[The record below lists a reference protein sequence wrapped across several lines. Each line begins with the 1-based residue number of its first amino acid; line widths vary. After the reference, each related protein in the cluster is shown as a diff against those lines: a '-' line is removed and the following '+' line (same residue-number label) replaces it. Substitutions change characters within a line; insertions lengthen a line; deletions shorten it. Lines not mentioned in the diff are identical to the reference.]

1 MDAINDQIS
10 SLAHKIDE
18 LESKRRRYEQS
29 LETAISE
36 GKPVDGLR
44 SLFDGATAELTSL
57 RLELM
62 REKDRLSAIVT
73 PGLF

>member
-18 LESKRRRYEQS
+18 LEAERKECKEALQ
-29 LETAISE
+29 TAISE
-36 GKPVDGLR
+36 GRPVDGLR
-44 SLFDGATAELTSL
+44 SLFDGATAVII
-57 RLELM
+57 ELM